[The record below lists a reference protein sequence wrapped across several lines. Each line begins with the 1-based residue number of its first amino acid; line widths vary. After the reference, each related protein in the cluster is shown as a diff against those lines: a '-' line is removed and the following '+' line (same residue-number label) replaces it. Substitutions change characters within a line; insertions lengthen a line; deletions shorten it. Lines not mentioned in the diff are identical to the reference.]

1 MPMFSPDADTSPFG
15 DIPPAMVML
24 AAVLIL
30 PELVFQ
36 AGQAGFLGG
45 AEGVAYRSW
54 AMERFGFFDAV
65 FEQWRLTGRAGPDTL
80 WRFVTYGFVHWSLL
94 HALVS
99 VVLVLAMGKF
109 ASQVFRPWAIWT
121 VFLASLAAGALVHGL
136 TAGAGTPLLGAYPG
150 AYGLIGLFTWMRWV
164 VARMRGENQLAAFAV
179 ILVLVVL
186 QSTVSVM
193 DGNWHGFWP
202 RLAGFATGFGLAW
215 LVVPGGLAAL
225 HRRIRGR

>member
-15 DIPPAMVML
+15 DIPPEVVML
-24 AAVLIL
+24 AAALIL

-186 QSTVSVM
+186 QSTVSLM

-225 HRRIRGR
+225 HRRMRGR